1 MGQTASTISAE
12 IIVAEPSFACG
23 PLTNAAAVAGKV
35 VVVDRGACTFDTK
48 AKNAFKAGAAVIV
61 VANNVA
67 GEPPFEIA
75 GDFSSVAVPVIGGVT
90 LEVGNLLKELNGTV
104 GVLHIG
110 PTPIPLPVRPAPTHS
125 DTHTMSRP
133 LPGHKA
139 LRRVTPEG

>member
-23 PLTNAAAVAGKV
+23 PLKNAAAVVGKV
-35 VVVDRGACTFDTK
+35 VVVDRGACTFETK

-61 VANNVA
+61 VANNKA
-67 GEPPFEIA
+67 GEPPFSIA

-104 GVLHIG
+104 VLHIG
-110 PTPIPLPVRPAPTHS
+110 HPPRTHAR
-125 DTHTMSRP
+125 T
-133 LPGHKA
+133 
-139 LRRVTPEG
+139 